1 MQVNTREFS
10 DKSKGS
16 LTIIKRE
23 LAICSFRGKNRKLDY
38 CFRWR
43 RRVKKLPRA

>member
-23 LAICSFRGKNRKLDY
+23 LAIAHSVGKTGSWTIAFAEGDG
-38 CFRWR
+38 
-43 RRVKKLPRA
+43 